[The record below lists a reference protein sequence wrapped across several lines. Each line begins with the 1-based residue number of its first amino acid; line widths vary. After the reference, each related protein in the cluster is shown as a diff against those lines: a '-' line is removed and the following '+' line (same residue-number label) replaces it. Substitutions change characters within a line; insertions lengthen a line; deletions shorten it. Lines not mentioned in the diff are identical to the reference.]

1 MRIDKIEIDGFG
13 KLNNFSLEFRDGF
26 NLLIGENESGKST
39 ICEFLLSMFYDMP
52 NDGKRA
58 IASDMARKKY
68 RPWKSESFGGRVF
81 FTDDN
86 GKQYIL
92 EKSFG
97 TTKRGDRAKL
107 LDADTWSEC
116 GSGENAGERFFGLSR
131 EGFLRSFYIKSLG
144 LSESG
149 SEEIL
154 SKLSN
159 METTGDEDVSYDNIK
174 NALEKEIYGIITKT
188 GRGGKL
194 ILLKDELVSLESE
207 LARANLLRETVKEDA
222 KTLEEFKNE
231 ELELSKKQAELK
243 KKQLIATER
252 EKYEAYISAKDAKAV
267 LEKRLE
273 SEKERKE
280 ALSLKLA
287 DKKSKALAKISDEDI
302 DVAKECERQLII
314 LENKKEEQEKRQ
326 EEIATKNKKRRK
338 MLLLVGVLIFVILT
352 SVGIFIKKVPLMAA
366 SGLILGIAVFLLGRK
381 STPDDNAQEK
391 VDRDIQAEIEKKKSL
406 LEKYGVNSLEELYDE
421 ARAQENTLSLIES
434 IKLQMDNSGR
444 EIEALEKSIAEFKMP
459 EEVSFSE
466 NYVNGGTESSKD
478 ILLQLDVVGSRLK
491 TVSRGILELSE
502 KLAGQN
508 AMMRSVSDIK
518 SDIEGINAQISALSK
533 KLSSYK
539 KAYEWI
545 EKAHLEIK
553 LNYAPALNK
562 KVAEIFEILTC
573 GKYDSVKVGENFD
586 LNYKNEFNEITKPM
600 YLSSGA
606 YDLLYISLR
615 LASLSLICE
624 GKIPPVILDDAFIQL
639 DDKRLKVIVDFLKS
653 NEKFSQVIAFTCHE
667 ENAKIVDNKN
677 LHIIKLENTE
687 AV

>member
-13 KLNNFSLEFRDGF
+13 KLNNFSLELSDGF

-58 IASDMARKKY
+58 AASDMARKKY
-68 RPWKSESFGGRVF
+68 RPWRSQSFGGRVF

-86 GKQYIL
+86 GKNYIL
-92 EKSFG
+92 EKTFG
-97 TTKRGDRAKL
+97 TTKRGDRTKL
-107 LDADTWSEC
+107 LDAHTWSEC
-116 GSGENAGERFFGLSR
+116 GNGENAGERFFGLSR

-174 NALEKEIYGIITKT
+174 NALEKEIYAIITKT
-188 GRGGKL
+188 GRGGK
-194 ILLKDELVSLESE
+194 IALLKDELVSLESE
-207 LARANLLRETVKEDA
+207 LTRANLLRETVKEDA

-231 ELELSKKQAELK
+231 ELELNKKQTELK
-243 KKQLIATER
+243 KKQLLAAER

-273 SEKERKE
+273 GEKERKE
-280 ALSLKLA
+280 ALSLRLA
-287 DKKSKALAKISDEDI
+287 HEKSKALAKISDEDI

-314 LENKKEEQEKRQ
+314 LENKKEEQEKRK
-326 EEIATKNKKRRK
+326 EEIATKNKTKRT
-338 MLLLVGVLIFVILT
+338 MLLLCGVLVFVILT
-352 SVGIFIKKVPLMAA
+352 AVGIVIRNALLMA
-366 SGLILGIAVFLLGRK
+366 GLGLVLGIVLFLLGRRNK
-381 STPDDNAQEK
+381 PDDDTQEK
-391 VDRDIQAEIEKKKSL
+391 VNRDILTEKEKKRSL
-406 LEKYGVNSLEELYDE
+406 LEKYGVNSLEELYE
-421 ARAQENTLSLIES
+421 TARAQENTSSLIES
-434 IKLQMDNSGR
+434 IKLEKDNCDR

-459 EEVSFSE
+459 EEVSLSE
-466 NYVNGGTESSKD
+466 NTINASSESSKD
-478 ILLQLDVVGSRLK
+478 ILLQLDGVNNRLK
-491 TVSRGILELSE
+491 IVSRGILELSQ

-508 AMMRSVSDIK
+508 AKMRSVSDIK

-573 GKYDSVKVGENFD
+573 GKYDGVKVGENFD